1 MIAIT
6 VVFQIIIVAV
16 TTAPIGW
23 DVGSIFNGLKN
34 LDVTN
39 ESISNYLSMYPNN
52 SFFFF

>member
-39 ESISNYLSMYPNN
+39 ESISQVHNPV
-52 SFFFF
+52 